1 MCALNLNSKWVLIQE
16 LDNIIQLIADAID
29 DESSNLEKVNFEE
42 LIEIINSGEK
52 FYPDWSIEHALKQ
65 ISDCNE
71 DNNYKVNV
79 DKLAIRVGYW
89 LLQKGPKRQL
99 GKDL

>member
-16 LDNIIQLIADAID
+16 LDNIIIMIADAID

-42 LIEIINSGEK
+42 LVGMINCGEMI
-52 FYPDWSIEHALKQ
+52 YPDWSIKHALKQ

-71 DNNYKVNV
+71 G
-79 DKLAIRVGYW
+79 I
-89 LLQKGPKRQL
+89 
-99 GKDL
+99 